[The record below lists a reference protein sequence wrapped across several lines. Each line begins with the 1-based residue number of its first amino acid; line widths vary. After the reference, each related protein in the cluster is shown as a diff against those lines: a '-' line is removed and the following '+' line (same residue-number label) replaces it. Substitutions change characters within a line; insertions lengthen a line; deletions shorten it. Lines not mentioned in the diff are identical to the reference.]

1 MESKKEK
8 VLVTG
13 ASGYIA
19 GHIIVILLNLGKNIC
34 LKLVNAKCVGFKVR
48 GTVRSKTSMDK
59 ALEILKIV
67 PSKKDNLEL
76 VQCDLTIELGWNK
89 AVEGCE

>member
-19 GHIIVILLNLGKNIC
+19 GHIIVILLNLGKNTY
-34 LKLVNAKCVGFKVR
+34 V
-48 GTVRSKTSMDK
+48 
-59 ALEILKIV
+59 
-67 PSKKDNLEL
+67 
-76 VQCDLTIELGWNK
+76 
-89 AVEGCE
+89 